1 MLELTLGDVL
11 CADAQAP
18 ETCLPIRRETNT
30 RPGGGRK
37 LLRLLIDLVSS
48 QQGSQQGY
56 DNSSDLCYAV
66 YAAEASCYFCPVRTE
81 V

>member
-48 QQGSQQGY
+48 QQRSQQ
-56 DNSSDLCYAV
+56 DMTTLQTCAMLCTQQRP
-66 YAAEASCYFCPVRTE
+66 PVISALRTE